1 METRLDWH
9 ANKHFSYEKR
19 DLPEEINREKKDS
32 RRDNKRRESRESS
45 LLEEQATANRY
56 TEI

>member
-9 ANKHFSYEKR
+9 ANNTFRMKNEIS
-19 DLPEEINREKKDS
+19 EEVNREKKDS

-45 LLEEQATANRY
+45 LLEEEATANRY

>member
-32 RRDNKRRESRESS
+32 RRDNKESRESF
-45 LLEEQATANRY
+45 LLEEEATANRY